1 MNCRHPRSFRGLHAL
16 IEHPPGTRPHGAEE
30 PARVPRAA
38 RHCSR
43 LRHRPP
49 PPSQSTSS
57 SSTPTAAR
65 QRSSGEVHRE
75 LDLPVVALIGSETPT
90 RLQAM
95 LARQPSAYLMKPIRS
110 TGIYASLA
118 IATHQFATLQAM
130 RRKLAS
136 AEERLRSRRLLL
148 AATLQ
153 IMNQA
158 QVGEDEAFH
167 ILRRTAMSH
176 RQTVEALSAQI
187 LAGEFPLPRSAR
199 WLDVS
204 QARE

>member
-1 MNCRHPRSFRGLHAL
+1 VNRRHPRTFRGLHAL
-16 IEHPPGTRPHGAEE
+16 IEHPPGRDRTVLKNQLEFLGLRVTVHDSASPSSCESVDILFFDADGGHAAE
-30 PARVPRAA
+30 
-38 RHCSR
+38 
-43 LRHRPP
+43 
-49 PPSQSTSS
+49 
-57 SSTPTAAR
+57 
-65 QRSSGEVHRE
+65 SGEVHRE
-75 LDLPVVALIGSETPT
+75 VDLPVVALIGSETPS

-95 LARQPSAYLMKPIRS
+95 LARQPSAYLIKPIRS

-158 QVGEDEAFH
+158 QVGEAEAFR

-176 RQTVEALSAQI
+176 RQTIEALSAQI
-187 LAGEFPLPRSAR
+187 LAGEFPLPRLLAG
-199 WLDVS
+199 
-204 QARE
+204 

>member
-1 MNCRHPRSFRGLHAL
+1 VIRRHPRSFRGLHAL
-16 IEHPPGTRPHGAEE
+16 IEHPPGRDRTVLKNQLEFLGL
-30 PARVPRAA
+30 RVTVHDSA
-38 RHCSR
+38 S
-43 LRHRPP
+43 
-49 PPSQSTSS
+49 PSPCASVDILFFDADGGQATE
-57 SSTPTAAR
+57 
-65 QRSSGEVHRE
+65 SGEVHRE
-75 LDLPVVALIGSETPT
+75 LDLPVVALIGSEAPT

-167 ILRRTAMSH
+167 ILRRTAMSQ

-187 LAGEFPLPRSAR
+187 LAGEFPLPRLLAG
-199 WLDVS
+199 
-204 QARE
+204 

>member
-1 MNCRHPRSFRGLHAL
+1 VTSRHARSFRGLHAL
-16 IEHPPGTRPHGAEE
+16 IEHPPGRDRTVLKNQLEFLGLKVTVHDQASPSPGEPVDILFFDADGGQAAEHE
-30 PARVPRAA
+30 DA
-38 RHCSR
+38 
-43 LRHRPP
+43 
-49 PPSQSTSS
+49 
-57 SSTPTAAR
+57 
-65 QRSSGEVHRE
+65 HRE
-75 LDLPVVALIGSETPT
+75 IDLPAVALIGSETPS

-118 IATHQFATLQAM
+118 IATHQYATLQTM

-158 QVGEDEAFH
+158 QVGEAEAFR
-167 ILRRTAMSH
+167 ILRRAAMSR
-176 RQTVEALSAQI
+176 RQTVEAVSAQI
-187 LAGEFPLPRSAR
+187 LAGDIPLPR
-199 WLDVS
+199 LLVG
-204 QARE
+204 